1 MVRIKGL
8 TEGKPSKLKKTQ
20 IEVMKEYSQKERNLA
35 KGQVLDQLVL
45 AS

>member
-1 MVRIKGL
+1 MRKTL
-8 TEGKPSKLKKTQ
+8 KTEKDATKK
-20 IEVMKEYSQKERNLA
+20 KEYILKEREKLA

>member
-1 MVRIKGL
+1 MVRIIGL
-8 TEGKPSKLKKTQ
+8 TYRRTLKTEKDAN
-20 IEVMKEYSQKERNLA
+20 EVVKEYSQKERNLA